1 MKVLKG
7 SAKGVLIRA
16 FKRDCCN
23 WLHKYT
29 YARFSRRRYRVKQL
43 IKIAKRLFPESF
55 SSGAGSRG

>member
-1 MKVLKG
+1 MKIIKG

-23 WLHKYT
+23 WLQMYT
-29 YARFSRRRYRVKQL
+29 FARFCRRHYRVKQL

-55 SSGAGSRG
+55 VAGSRG